1 MTGPT
6 GWAGRTRRT
15 GWTGGTGWTRRAEW
29 TGRAERPR
37 AGTAP
42 GALPLLGHAIPLARA
57 PLDFLTSMAR
67 HGELVEIR
75 LGARPAHVVCGHGV
89 AHEVFRD
96 ARTYDKGGP
105 LFDKVRPIIGNGLA
119 SSTWEDHQRQRRL
132 LQQAFQPDRMPGYA
146 AVMGEEIDAVLR
158 HWRPGRILDVGAA
171 LYELT
176 TRITVRAMFRGRIED
191 DAVAE
196 LRRCLPVIT
205 RGIFTRTILPVDA
218 LHRLPTPA
226 NRRFDRALARL
237 RQVIDR
243 TIAGYG
249 TTDAGEGNGE
259 DLMSLLIGAEDEE
272 TGGRMSRREVHDQ
285 VMTLLLG
292 GVETTANLVAWTF
305 HVLGAEPGAE
315 ARLHAEVDEVLCGRP
330 PNLADLPELE
340 YARQVLTE
348 VLRQYPPF
356 WLLNRITTR
365 EVELAGRRLP
375 AGSTLVISPYAL
387 GRDPVAFPDPDR
399 FDPDRWLPARAAS
412 LPRGAGFPFGGG
424 ARRCI
429 GDRFGMTEALL
440 VLATVAA
447 RWRLRPAGGSRVR
460 PTPMIT
466 LSLGPLPMV
475 LEERQARTP
484 RA

>member
-1 MTGPT
+1 M
-6 GWAGRTRRT
+6 
-15 GWTGGTGWTRRAEW
+15 
-29 TGRAERPR
+29 ERPR

-119 SSTWEDHQRQRRL
+119 SSPWEDHQRQRRL

-158 HWRPGRILDVGAA
+158 RWRPGRILDVGAA

-176 TRITVRAMFRGRIED
+176 TRITVRAMFRGRVED

-205 RGIFTRTILPVDA
+205 RGVFTRTILPVDA

-237 RQVIDR
+237 RRVIDR

-249 TTDAGEGNGE
+249 TTGGPGQGTAGGPGKGTTGAGEGGGE
-259 DLMSLLIGAEDEE
+259 DLMSLLIDAEDEE

-305 HVLGAEPGAE
+305 HVLGGEAGVE

-330 PNLADLPELE
+330 PGLADLPELE
-340 YARQVLTE
+340 YTRRVLTE

-387 GRDPVAFPDPDR
+387 GRDPAVFPDPDR

-447 RWRLRPAGGSRVR
+447 RWRLRPAGGSPVR

-466 LSLGPLPMV
+466 LSPGPLRML